1 MKKNKRNLR
10 MAVVGSREIKDE
22 KFVLHVISYAARTF
36 KTRLNKSVGTIVSG
50 GAVGVDSFSE
60 SWAALHGKK
69 VLVFKPDWKTL
80 GKQAGYVRNVE
91 IINNSDCVLAIWDG
105 ESRGTKHSIS
115 IARQAELPLIVITAA
130 DMENA
135 PGVV

>member
-1 MKKNKRNLR
+1 MKKSKRNLR

-22 KFVLHVISYAARTF
+22 KFVLHVISYAARSFRAHF
-36 KTRLNKSVGTIVSG
+36 KKPVGTIVSG
-50 GAVGVDSFSE
+50 GAAGVDSFSE
-60 SWAALHGKK
+60 TWAALHGKK
-69 VLVFKPDWKTL
+69 VLVFKPDWKNL

-105 ESRGTKHSIS
+105 ESKGTKHSIS
-115 IARQAELPLIVITAA
+115 IARQVELPLIIITAA

-135 PGVV
+135 PEVA